1 MGPALNS
8 GFTSVKWLGYCYSP
22 LDGILVHQRVTPSIF
37 AGTHL
42 YTWVKRSTVRVKC
55 LTQEHNTITPAR
67 VQTRT
72 TQSGVKHINHEATV
86 PLQNMRK
93 VGEKRVMTKIY
104 LGSFKIGT
112 LRQLSISNLLL
123 FIFQLFSNGTYHT
136 AHITNQFLQ
145 SLVQFPIGLS
155 FPFLSIPTHFRSLSH
170 KPKSWFNWFKTHSLS
185 NLVLLNSTTWLPV
198 FLQDWWW

>member
-1 MGPALNS
+1 M
-8 GFTSVKWLGYCYSP
+8 
-22 LDGILVHQRVTPSIF
+22 
-37 AGTHL
+37 
-42 YTWVKRSTVRVKC
+42 
-55 LTQEHNTITPAR
+55 TPAR
-67 VQTRT
+67 ARTQT
-72 TQSGVKHINHEATV
+72 TQSRVECTNHEATV
-86 PLQNMRK
+86 PPQNMRK
-93 VGEKRVMTKIY
+93 VGGKIVMTKIN

-112 LRQLSISNLLL
+112 LSQLSTSNLLL

-136 AHITNQFLQ
+136 AHITSQFLQ

-198 FLQDWWW
+198 FLQDW